1 MAILS
6 IVGAVL
12 CVIGALWVAILA
24 FQTSV
29 LWGLGCL
36 FIPFVSLF
44 YVFTHWDES
53 KTPFLTA
60 VVGAILIF
68 VGGR

>member
-6 IVGAVL
+6 IIGAVL
-12 CVIGALWVAILA
+12 CVIGALWLVVLA
-24 FQTSV
+24 FQESI
-29 LWGLGCL
+29 LWGLGSL
-36 FIPFVSLF
+36 IVPFVSLIF
-44 YVFTHWDES
+44 ALTHWEEA

-60 VVGAILIF
+60 IVGAILIF

>member
-6 IVGAVL
+6 IIGAAL
-12 CVIGALWVAILA
+12 CVIGGLWLLILA
-24 FQTSV
+24 FQTSI
-29 LWGLGCL
+29 LWGLGSL
-36 FIPFVSLF
+36 IVPFVSLIF
-44 YVFTHWDES
+44 AITHWDEA

-60 VVGAILIF
+60 VVGVILIF